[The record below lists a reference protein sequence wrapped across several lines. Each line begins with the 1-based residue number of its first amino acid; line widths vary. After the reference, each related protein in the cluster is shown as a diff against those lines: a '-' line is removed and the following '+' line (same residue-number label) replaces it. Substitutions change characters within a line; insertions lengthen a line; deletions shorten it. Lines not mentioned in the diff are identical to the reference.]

1 MSIIDELKKEKNW
14 QSFLKYMKESKLST
28 QKEKDYIEKYIKQ
41 GKYLDLVGKIVNGEY
56 SFLPPTKFLTGK
68 EKQKAFY
75 SYNKDETMILKLI
88 AYLLKEKY
96 DNYFTPNCYS
106 NRKNCGVRQGIEYL
120 ISVNHIENLCGYK
133 IDIQNYFNSIKV
145 ELLLPKL
152 KVILE
157 NDEKLYDFLE
167 TILTDK
173 RVQFKNR
180 TIIEEKGI
188 MAGIPIAEFLANVY
202 LSDMDKKYYEQKV
215 IYARYSENIIL
226 FCRENELQQRMI
238 DLERELYKHQLS
250 IDIKTRKLIAP
261 GESWM
266 FMGFYYQNAVIDLS
280 EETKKKVK
288 NDIKVVA
295 RKIRKWMTNKNISSE
310 RALKM
315 INKMFNKKFYEVK
328 NEKGLTWYM
337 WYFPVINTTKGL
349 KEIDSYMQDYLRY
362 IVTGKH
368 SKTNYKSVRYIYLK
382 QCGYKPLTVEY
393 WRRYKDLK

>member
-56 SFLPPTKFLTGK
+56 YFLPPTKFLTGK

-133 IDIQNYFNSIKV
+133 IDIQDYFNSVKV

-202 LSDMDKKYYEQKV
+202 LSDMDKKY
-215 IYARYSENIIL
+215 
-226 FCRENELQQRMI
+226 
-238 DLERELYKHQLS
+238 
-250 IDIKTRKLIAP
+250 
-261 GESWM
+261 
-266 FMGFYYQNAVIDLS
+266 
-280 EETKKKVK
+280 
-288 NDIKVVA
+288 
-295 RKIRKWMTNKNISSE
+295 
-310 RALKM
+310 
-315 INKMFNKKFYEVK
+315 
-328 NEKGLTWYM
+328 
-337 WYFPVINTTKGL
+337 
-349 KEIDSYMQDYLRY
+349 
-362 IVTGKH
+362 
-368 SKTNYKSVRYIYLK
+368 
-382 QCGYKPLTVEY
+382 
-393 WRRYKDLK
+393 

>member
-1 MSIIDELKKEKNW
+1 
-14 QSFLKYMKESKLST
+14 
-28 QKEKDYIEKYIKQ
+28 
-41 GKYLDLVGKIVNGEY
+41 
-56 SFLPPTKFLTGK
+56 
-68 EKQKAFY
+68 
-75 SYNKDETMILKLI
+75 
-88 AYLLKEKY
+88 
-96 DNYFTPNCYS
+96 
-106 NRKNCGVRQGIEYL
+106 
-120 ISVNHIENLCGYK
+120 
-133 IDIQNYFNSIKV
+133 
-145 ELLLPKL
+145 
-152 KVILE
+152 
-157 NDEKLYDFLE
+157 
-167 TILTDK
+167 
-173 RVQFKNR
+173 
-180 TIIEEKGI
+180 

-215 IYARYSENIIL
+215 IYSRYSGNIIL